1 VTRKRRIARFC
12 LSTALG
18 TYIAVAAA
26 PLLAQSGPASGT
38 LPDLANA
45 GGTTVM
51 NNPTTRTMVVDM
63 NGANRRIIDW
73 NSFDIASDS
82 RVEFNAPNGQAIVL
96 NRINSATASQIY
108 GTVES
113 NGQVWLINP
122 NGMIFGSSAR
132 VNVGGLV
139 ASTLGL
145 TDTDTNFRD
154 SSDLTYGFS
163 GAGNAA
169 ISVQGGAQILAGGSI
184 ALIAP
189 GLNILSGATINAG
202 RDALLGSANSAT
214 LTFTP
219 NGTDDLDVFSFL
231 YDGTTPGS
239 ATALSP
245 VINGSITAGQIYAVV
260 LPRSS
265 AGATINLGGVL
276 VANGARTDGRG
287 GIILSNDG
295 GGISAPGQLGTPGL
309 TQPYAAGGIS
319 AAAASLRAPSLSVAA
334 SELIASGANSIQAF
348 DVLPLDSFTF
358 RNNAATGTVTINAFD
373 GTSFSYEGTSSRADF
388 AADITASGSI
398 FARAGNGISGANFR
412 ANTASGTGNLQ
423 LTSTRGDITV
433 SGTAQSGG
441 SGTEGLVSIITGT
454 SAAGNISVGTVS
466 GNSVRLDAHSDSVT
480 VDSALTVRGGRYDL
494 IASSAGGRTLFPQF
508 NGTAQTFAI
517 ENTGTNL
524 FTIDALSFDGTLSL
538 AGSSASYALND
549 IDAQSITTS
558 PIQSLAFVGDV
569 DASTISGNAANAI
582 SQTGGTITADSLSLT
597 TGATTGTGIALTGEN
612 SVGTASF
619 AAATGS
625 AATVAFNQAGNRA
638 LVVNSTA
645 DNGGVN
651 ITADTGLVT
660 LNSVLSGGNVSVV
673 SDGAINTTSANVAGA
688 LSLDGQGTVNLG
700 GTVTAQSVNA
710 TSRSSNVAAP
720 GTVTASGDISILA
733 NDTIIVP
740 GSIVATG
747 DLAMLSVNQIVMD
760 GGSVQGRLATLDTG
774 AFINNTG
781 ATAVQATQRWAI
793 YTPAPAN
800 NTYGNLD
807 SGNTAL
813 WGSTSSTRPISGTT
827 GNRYVFQTSPT
838 LVVTPDNK
846 TKTYGDAFSNF
857 SFAAVGLHPG
867 VTGAFLPDTAASA
880 LGSPVLSSLGGA
892 ATADVLAGGYTISFA
907 ASTVSPAGYTLDLR
921 TGTLTVDAKALTA
934 TASAL
939 DRIYDGTTGASGS
952 ISLGGVLFGDDVTVN
967 GATYAFANKNA
978 GANKSVGI
986 TGATLG
992 GVDAGNY
999 TVTLPVSTTASIL
1012 QKALT
1017 AAIAAD
1023 NKTYDGT
1030 TAATGRVTGLTGVVL
1045 GDTVSTTGGS
1055 YAFADRNA
1063 GTGKAVTASGV
1074 TLTGADAGNYTVSLD
1089 TTTASILQK
1098 VLTAAIAADSKTY
1111 DGTTAAT
1118 GRVTG
1123 LTGVVLGDTVS
1134 TTSGSYAFADKN
1146 AGAGKTVTASG
1157 VSLTGAD
1164 AGNYTVSL
1172 DTTTASI
1179 LQKVLTAAIAA
1190 DSKTYDGTTA
1200 ATGRV
1205 TGLTG
1210 VVLGDT
1216 VSTTGGSY
1224 AFADRNAGAGKTVTA
1239 SGVTLTGAD
1248 ASNYTVS
1255 LDTTT
1260 ASILQ
1265 KLLTAAIAADNKT
1278 YDGNTAATGRVTGLT
1293 GVVLGDTVSTTG
1305 GSYAFA
1311 DKNAGTGKAVTASGV
1326 TLTGADAG
1334 NYTVS
1339 LDTTTASILQKVLT
1353 AAIAA
1358 DSKTYD
1364 GTTAATGRVT
1374 GLTGVVLGDT
1384 VSTTSGSYAF
1394 ADKNAGAGKTVTASG
1409 VSLTGADAGNYTVS
1423 LDTTTASI
1431 LQKVLTAAIAA
1442 DSKTYDGTTAATGRV
1457 TGLTG
1462 VVLGDTVSTT
1472 GGSYAFADR
1481 NAGAG
1486 KTVTAS
1492 GVTLTGADAS
1502 NYTVSLDTT
1511 TASILQKLLTAA
1523 IAADNKTYDGNTAAT
1538 GRVTGLTGVVLGDTV
1553 STTGGSYAFADKNAG
1568 TGKAVTASGV
1578 TLTGADAGNYTVSL
1592 DTTTASILQKVLTAA
1607 IAADNKTYDGN
1618 TTATGRVTGL
1628 TGVVLGDTVSTT
1640 GGSYAFAD
1648 KNAGSG
1654 KTVTAS
1660 GVALTGA
1667 DAGNYALNIGAA
1679 QAAANILQKA
1689 LTAAIAADSKT
1700 YDGTTAAT
1708 GRVTG
1713 MAGVI
1718 AGDTVSTTGGS
1729 YAFADRNAGTGKTV
1743 TASGVTLTGADA
1755 GNYTVTIDTATA
1767 DILKKVLTAAIA
1779 ANDKT
1784 YDGTVTADGRVT
1796 DLIGL
1801 IAGDNVSAA
1810 GGAYAFAD
1818 KNAGTDKI
1826 VTVDGLTLTGDDAGN
1841 YVLDLNGRTTA
1852 DILRKALTIAID
1864 NLTKLAGSADPQLTY
1879 RIEGGT
1885 LPVGDAVSGEL
1896 GRQSGEAAGQYAIN
1910 AGTLAISDNYDLTF
1924 TPGILTIQAGP
1935 SAPDKEP
1942 ARVSTGET
1950 AANIRDIDDVI
1961 ARDGAACFQSA
1972 NDRMTPTIPPEDID
1986 RPKVPDC
1993 PAVSNFK

>member
-1 VTRKRRIARFC
+1 MTRKRRIARFC

-1098 VLTAAIAADSKTY
+1098 VLTAAIAAD
-1111 DGTTAAT
+1111 
-1118 GRVTG
+1118 
-1123 LTGVVLGDTVS
+1123 
-1134 TTSGSYAFADKN
+1134 
-1146 AGAGKTVTASG
+1146 
-1157 VSLTGAD
+1157 
-1164 AGNYTVSL
+1164 
-1172 DTTTASI
+1172 
-1179 LQKVLTAAIAA
+1179 
-1190 DSKTYDGTTA
+1190 
-1200 ATGRV
+1200 
-1205 TGLTG
+1205 
-1210 VVLGDT
+1210 
-1216 VSTTGGSY
+1216 
-1224 AFADRNAGAGKTVTA
+1224 
-1239 SGVTLTGAD
+1239 
-1248 ASNYTVS
+1248 
-1255 LDTTT
+1255 
-1260 ASILQ
+1260 
-1265 KLLTAAIAADNKT
+1265 
-1278 YDGNTAATGRVTGLT
+1278 
-1293 GVVLGDTVSTTG
+1293 
-1305 GSYAFA
+1305 
-1311 DKNAGTGKAVTASGV
+1311 
-1326 TLTGADAG
+1326 
-1334 NYTVS
+1334 
-1339 LDTTTASILQKVLT
+1339 
-1353 AAIAA
+1353 
-1358 DSKTYD
+1358 
-1364 GTTAATGRVT
+1364 
-1374 GLTGVVLGDT
+1374 
-1384 VSTTSGSYAF
+1384 
-1394 ADKNAGAGKTVTASG
+1394 
-1409 VSLTGADAGNYTVS
+1409 
-1423 LDTTTASI
+1423 
-1431 LQKVLTAAIAA
+1431 
-1442 DSKTYDGTTAATGRV
+1442 
-1457 TGLTG
+1457 
-1462 VVLGDTVSTT
+1462 
-1472 GGSYAFADR
+1472 
-1481 NAGAG
+1481 
-1486 KTVTAS
+1486 
-1492 GVTLTGADAS
+1492 
-1502 NYTVSLDTT
+1502 
-1511 TASILQKLLTAA
+1511 
-1523 IAADNKTYDGNTAAT
+1523 
-1538 GRVTGLTGVVLGDTV
+1538 
-1553 STTGGSYAFADKNAG
+1553 
-1568 TGKAVTASGV
+1568 
-1578 TLTGADAGNYTVSL
+1578 
-1592 DTTTASILQKVLTAA
+1592 
-1607 IAADNKTYDGN
+1607 NKTYDGN